1 MEDTRI
7 DYGMSK
13 DGIEAYTYIRTDASK
28 NVYILSCIKTKGDKK
43 TQYKGKEYKNLLYQF
58 LVCLLFQ
65 PFDEIHSVLDFVFCH
80 PYRQV
85 SR

>member
-28 NVYILSCIKTKGDKK
+28 NVYILSCIKTKGNKK
-43 TQYKGKEYKNLLYQF
+43 TQYKGKEYKNLFNAVKASRQF
-58 LVCLLFQ
+58 VHDVIFNN
-65 PFDEIHSVLDFVFCH
+65 
-80 PYRQV
+80 
-85 SR
+85 